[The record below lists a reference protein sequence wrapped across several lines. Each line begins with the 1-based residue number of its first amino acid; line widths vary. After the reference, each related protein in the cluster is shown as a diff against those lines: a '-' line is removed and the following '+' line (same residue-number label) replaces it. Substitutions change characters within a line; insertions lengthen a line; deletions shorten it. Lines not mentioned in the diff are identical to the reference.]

1 MAGRKPK
8 FKSPD
13 EMQEKIEAYFKSCEG
28 VLLKYDDGK
37 PVFNKYGEPVIY
49 GEVPLT
55 VTGLALALG
64 FTSRRA
70 LLDYQAKPAYKAI
83 IETAKLRIENYAERR
98 LYDKDGM
105 NGARFT
111 LQNNFKDWDADKPHD
126 DSKGGPAV
134 AIICDIPRTP
144 AQASGADSQ
153 DAFSID
159 HNDFSIDPQTV
170 NDMIKELEREN
181 GKAVEHDGDGG
192 ENG

>member
-1 MAGRKPK
+1 
-8 FKSPD
+8 
-13 EMQEKIEAYFKSCEG
+13 
-28 VLLKYDDGK
+28 
-37 PVFNKYGEPVIY
+37 
-49 GEVPLT
+49 
-55 VTGLALALG
+55 
-64 FTSRRA
+64 
-70 LLDYQAKPAYKAI
+70 
-83 IETAKLRIENYAERR
+83 
-98 LYDKDGM
+98 M